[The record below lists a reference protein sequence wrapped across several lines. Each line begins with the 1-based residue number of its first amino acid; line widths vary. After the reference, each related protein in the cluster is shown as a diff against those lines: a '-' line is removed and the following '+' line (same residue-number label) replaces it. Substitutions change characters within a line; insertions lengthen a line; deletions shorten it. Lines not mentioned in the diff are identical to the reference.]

1 MIHVF
6 LLVVYLGV
14 GEQRTLISNDMFF
27 RDLNECNWYAKE
39 ITKRYGNYRYIDRM
53 DPRDRVTAYCL
64 PKYLK
69 EDSIRIY

>member
-39 ITKRYGNYRYIDRM
+39 ITKRYG
-53 DPRDRVTAYCL
+53 TAYCL